1 MWQFVPGRNSN
12 ARGHPFACC
21 ERPLFH
27 GFHKC
32 QGRWSHGG
40 GLDLCATGDRFVNSG
55 RLKLRSGGKAA
66 SVVTQEGYAL
76 TELDPREADAKAL
89 SADTEQGREA
99 LADLFSDS
107 DFMEHSDKVA
117 LLAIGRALL
126 ALDEDDRLS
135 ETEKMRLKRGSER
148 IFTFSDA
155 IASKFRQVA
164 RAIRDGRIPEDRC
177 PSSYTVAYDLASL
190 PEAAL
195 EQARQLNL
203 IRSDVPRSAIVQ
215 FRQQVAKAAW
225 EADEPTFSLLQ
236 RQRANLERERDQLQR
251 RLDKILLDLA

>member
-1 MWQFVPGRNSN
+1 M
-12 ARGHPFACC
+12 
-21 ERPLFH
+21 
-27 GFHKC
+27 
-32 QGRWSHGG
+32 
-40 GLDLCATGDRFVNSG
+40 NSG

-117 LLAIGRALL
+117 LVLRVRSEVRDQWGKAKVAFLAIGRALL

-203 IRSDVPRSAIVQ
+203 VRSDVPRSAIVQ
-215 FRQQVAKAAW
+215 FRKQVAKAAW

-251 RLDKILLDLA
+251 RLDKILFDLAALDAKVRQDEGAAGSGQSGV